1 MRFNGEVKNRQP
13 SRASAKSNTAASR
26 VLQSRGVLWAA
37 GAGGG
42 LVLLLLLNLG
52 GGMRPAALSMFGMVV
67 GLCAAILFRL
77 PRWVFWTLGP
87 ASVGA
92 VICLLYLATLT

>member
-1 MRFNGEVKNRQP
+1 MRFNGPVKSRQS
-13 SRASAKSNTAASR
+13 SRAGAKSNTSASR
-26 VLQSRGVLWAA
+26 VLQSRAVLWAVA
-37 GAGGG
+37 GAGG
-42 LVLLLLLNLG
+42 LVLLLLLNLR

-92 VICLLYLATLT
+92 VLCLLYLVTLT